1 MTHTIHNFC
10 KKYLMPKEF
19 AKKPLPVLYNSW
31 YSTTFAVHCDEQI
44 ELAKRA
50 AKMGVELFVID
61 DGWFIGRKD
70 DTAGLGDWHVD
81 KEKFPK
87 GLSELADKVHE
98 LGMKF
103 GVWIEP
109 EMVNPKSQLFQLHP
123 EWIYQYP
130 GREVLMGR
138 NQYEL
143 DMANP
148 QVVDYLIT
156 IFDQL
161 LTETKIE
168 YIKWD
173 MNRYA
178 SEMGSESL
186 DKNQWKELSVR
197 NTKGVYRL
205 IEELQTP
212 SRSGV

>member
-1 MTHTIHNFC
+1 
-10 KKYLMPKEF
+10 
-19 AKKPLPVLYNSW
+19 
-31 YSTTFAVHCDEQI
+31 
-44 ELAKRA
+44 
-50 AKMGVELFVID
+50 
-61 DGWFIGRKD
+61 
-70 DTAGLGDWHVD
+70 
-81 KEKFPK
+81 
-87 GLSELADKVHE
+87 
-98 LGMKF
+98 
-103 GVWIEP
+103 
-109 EMVNPKSQLFQLHP
+109 
-123 EWIYQYP
+123 
-130 GREVLMGR
+130 MGR

-205 IEELQTP
+205 IEELRRRHP
-212 SRSGV
+212 EVEFEACASGGGKSGFWSNAVF